1 MKKEGTIMPS
11 QTEVTDILRGKGY
24 KATPQRLAIYDA
36 LAATREHPNADMLY
50 QRLVPHYP
58 TMSLATVYKTLGIL
72 CTVGLA
78 QELNVGEDAFRY
90 DANTDSHPHVR
101 CMSCG
106 RVEDVP
112 VLNDAMLMRQAAAS
126 TGYDI
131 EDRQIYLYGTCPSC
145 REKKRKRMA

>member
-1 MKKEGTIMPS
+1 MLS

-24 KATPQRLAIYDA
+24 KATPQRLAVYDA

-50 QRLVPHYP
+50 RRLVPHYP

-90 DANTDSHPHVR
+90 DANTESHPHVR

-112 VLNDAMLMRQAAAS
+112 VLNDAMLLRQAAAS